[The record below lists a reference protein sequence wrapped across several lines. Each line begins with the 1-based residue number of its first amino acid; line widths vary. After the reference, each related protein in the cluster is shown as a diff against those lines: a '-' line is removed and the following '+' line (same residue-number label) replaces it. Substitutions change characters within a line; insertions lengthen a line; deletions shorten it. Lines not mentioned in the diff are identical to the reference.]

1 MPEHAPTLTQ
11 ELNSEPTGV
20 EPVVEEATSQ
30 IATSTKVGAK
40 VSSIIFC
47 AERSATQE
55 HAEPETAPGV
65 SETTSWTPSYST
77 TVQGTSPRFESEATL
92 KDGTLPSEV
101 LPATAQDAEPVQAPA
116 QTRTNVETSGST
128 AAEDTEL
135 TNETSTVGLSP
146 VVVDPSSDQ
155 ARLAQP
161 EDTEPERPKSP
172 WTPSYSVTALPGSS
186 SSPRVDS
193 GPELDGT
200 PSVVAEASLAERVE
214 GTETPKII
222 VPEDEKPAEP
232 ATETPSWSQSYTVA
246 SQPGSPRISPR
257 EELKEVE
264 PEPIVDLADAPD
276 TVVTPAVEDEGAEPV
291 PEEELKQVSEDVP
304 EVEDVEPSWTQSYSV
319 ASQPGSP
326 RIPSEGLQAAEPIV
340 ADDEPTTAVTPPI
353 EEAAP
358 APVEVKTPERPKS
371 RWTPSYSVTALE
383 SQTEQAPVE
392 EAEQEP
398 EVVPVPKTLLSE
410 ATVTDVTSESLTAR
424 GELPEQ
430 SPRTPSYSVPHFLVL
445 HPRRSLNQV
454 AAPPF
459 TDVIAEDFAG
469 RSVYTT
475 LNLHVAFD
483 RQQLHEASRDLTTF
497 TTPLGAFR
505 LTTLRCSNIPELS
518 MMKCSVHQS
527 SAT

>member
-30 IATSTKVGAK
+30 ITTSTKVGAK

-92 KDGTLPSEV
+92 KDSTLPSEV

-161 EDTEPERPKSP
+161 EDTEPERSKSP
-172 WTPSYSVTALPGSS
+172 WTPLYSVTTLPGSS
-186 SSPRVDS
+186 SSPRIDS

-232 ATETPSWSQSYTVA
+232 VTETPSWSQS
-246 SQPGSPRISPR
+246 Q
-257 EELKEVE
+257 
-264 PEPIVDLADAPD
+264 
-276 TVVTPAVEDEGAEPV
+276 GA
-291 PEEELKQVSEDVP
+291 
-304 EVEDVEPSWTQSYSV
+304 
-319 ASQPGSP
+319 
-326 RIPSEGLQAAEPIV
+326 
-340 ADDEPTTAVTPPI
+340 
-353 EEAAP
+353 
-358 APVEVKTPERPKS
+358 
-371 RWTPSYSVTALE
+371 
-383 SQTEQAPVE
+383 
-392 EAEQEP
+392 
-398 EVVPVPKTLLSE
+398 
-410 ATVTDVTSESLTAR
+410 
-424 GELPEQ
+424 
-430 SPRTPSYSVPHFLVL
+430 
-445 HPRRSLNQV
+445 
-454 AAPPF
+454 
-459 TDVIAEDFAG
+459 
-469 RSVYTT
+469 
-475 LNLHVAFD
+475 
-483 RQQLHEASRDLTTF
+483 
-497 TTPLGAFR
+497 
-505 LTTLRCSNIPELS
+505 
-518 MMKCSVHQS
+518 
-527 SAT
+527 